1 MSGADDRTGQSL
13 SAAKRRWLLG
23 GAALAATAA
32 GAALAVWRLQ
42 PGKPVPAAV
51 QALWRLSLPT
61 PQGLPLALAE
71 LRGRPVLLNFW
82 ATWCPPCV
90 EEIPLLDA
98 FYRQNSPSACQVL
111 GVAIDQAASV
121 QRFLARSPVSFP
133 IVLGGLEGS
142 ELARS
147 FGNET
152 GGLPFSVILGAD
164 GGIIDRKMGQLT
176 PELLARWR
184 QAAHA

>member
-1 MSGADDRTGQSL
+1 MSGVEDRAGQGLSL
-13 SAAKRRWLLG
+13 AKRRWLLR
-23 GAALAATAA
+23 GAALAAAAA
-32 GAALAVWRLQ
+32 GAGFAIWRLG
-42 PGKPVPAAV
+42 PAKPVPEAV
-51 QALWRLSLPT
+51 QALWRLNLPT
-61 PQGLPLALAE
+61 PQGAPLALAE
-71 LRGRPVLLNFW
+71 LRGRPTLLNFW

-98 FYRQNSPSACQVL
+98 FHRQNSPSSCQVL

-133 IVLGGLEGS
+133 MVLGGLEGS

-147 FGNET
+147 FGNES
-152 GGLPFSVILGAD
+152 GGLPFSVLLGAD

-176 PELLARWR
+176 PELLARWQ
-184 QAAHA
+184 QAART

>member
-1 MSGADDRTGQSL
+1 MSGVEDRAGQGL
-13 SAAKRRWLLG
+13 SVVKRRWLLG
-23 GAALAATAA
+23 GAALAAAAA
-32 GAALAVWRLQ
+32 GAGFAVWRLR
-42 PGKPVPAAV
+42 PAKPVPEAV
-51 QALWRLSLPT
+51 QALWRLNLPT
-61 PQGLPLALAE
+61 PQGAPLALAE
-71 LRGRPVLLNFW
+71 LRGRPTLLNFW

-98 FYRQNSPSACQVL
+98 FHRQNSPSSCQVL
-111 GVAIDQAASV
+111 GIAIDQATSV

-133 IVLGGLEGS
+133 MVLGGLEGS

-147 FGNET
+147 FGNES
-152 GGLPFSVILGAD
+152 GGLPFSVLLGAD

-184 QAAHA
+184 EAARA

>member
-1 MSGADDRTGQSL
+1 
-13 SAAKRRWLLG
+13 
-23 GAALAATAA
+23 
-32 GAALAVWRLQ
+32 
-42 PGKPVPAAV
+42 
-51 QALWRLSLPT
+51 
-61 PQGLPLALAE
+61 
-71 LRGRPVLLNFW
+71 
-82 ATWCPPCV
+82 V

-98 FYRQNSPSACQVL
+98 FYRQNSPNACQVL

-147 FGNET
+147 FGNES

-176 PELLARWR
+176 PELLARWQ
-184 QAAHA
+184 QAART